1 MFARHAG
8 KGFLSSNM
16 KLISQA
22 SRLKLFA
29 RTEKVKNFYIIIQK
43 LQNDK
48 VSNKQRLP
56 YVKWGELERK
66 VPVKSW
72 TLPELEKQTHGECS
86 TRGKVW
92 EKTSLYFNYW
102 LSCTYIFRLR
112 IDSAE
117 NTSFSIN
124 NWRQTISDFYLFI
137 ELTIFTFGE
146 LCCKNILKLYLDSR

>member
-1 MFARHAG
+1 MRLTIRWRIIKHQFGIPLIG
-8 KGFLSSNM
+8 KRYFTPFVLINISLVFLKWM
-16 KLISQA
+16 I
-22 SRLKLFA
+22 R
-29 RTEKVKNFYIIIQK
+29 R
-43 LQNDK
+43 
-48 VSNKQRLP
+48 
-56 YVKWGELERK
+56 YVKWVELDRK

-92 EKTSLYFNYW
+92 EKTALYFNYW

>member
-1 MFARHAG
+1 MRLTIRWRIIKHQFGIPLIG
-8 KGFLSSNM
+8 KRYFTPFVLINISLVFLKWM
-16 KLISQA
+16 I
-22 SRLKLFA
+22 R
-29 RTEKVKNFYIIIQK
+29 R
-43 LQNDK
+43 
-48 VSNKQRLP
+48 